1 MNIERILATKGE
13 KVVTVRPDQS
23 VKEAVRLLH
32 EHRIGALVVVDS
44 EEQLRGIVSERDVVR
59 EAAGNDR
66 VLELDVAAIM
76 TRDVITSNSRDDL
89 MSVATTMTERRV
101 RHMPVLDG
109 GRVVGIV
116 SIGDVLKAQR
126 DQLMGEVDT
135 LQTQLTSSNA

>member
-13 KVVTVRPDQS
+13 KVVTVHPDQS
-23 VKEAVRLLH
+23 VKDAVRLLH
-32 EHRIGALVVVDS
+32 EHRIGALVVVDTDGT
-44 EEQLRGIVSERDVVR
+44 LRGIVSERDVVR
-59 EAAGNDR
+59 EAAVNDC

-76 TRDVITSNSRDDL
+76 TSDVITGNSRDDL

-135 LQTQLTSSNA
+135 LQTQLISSNA